1 MAVNNNSTSGSSAA
15 KPAAKNMIKDY
26 KITAI
31 IGEGGMGKVYRA
43 IHPTLKR
50 EIILKELKIR
60 DKETRDRFLRE
71 ATVMLDFR
79 HENIVQFYDHFK
91 EGTST
96 YIAMEYVRG
105 GALNN
110 IIQSAGKI
118 APNLALFILYQAALG
133 LYHAHTK
140 KVVHRDVKPH
150 NILISENG
158 DVKIIDFGIAA
169 QKSENQKDN
178 NLTATGTIIGT
189 PAYMSPEQFS
199 SSKEVS
205 YQSDIYSLGV
215 VFYEMITGIRPFKNE
230 FSSEVM
236 DAISRGKYKPVKKIV
251 KGVPGIVNK
260 VLGKTFNPN
269 VKRRYKTLYPLIKT
283 LKNYFSKFNVYEL
296 KASLKLLVKGEKD
309 EKTYP
314 YYTRHKES
322 LKRKRTATAIILV
335 LLLLSGASFYFFQTG
350 KIYETILSGNYGKII
365 FSFNKANMNEEN
377 IFIKI
382 DNVFDKARFK
392 SGQTV
397 FSKVYY
403 LKKGYHE
410 ISVNSGSYKTT
421 RKINVIPYN
430 MQSKNKET
438 KDGEKIHVTV
448 HNLMPKEVMLSL
460 RFWNQLKGDD
470 YLFQFDNYSETVSE
484 ALKNEE
490 TSVVIWDA
498 GRNKN
503 VTLKD
508 YVIGKLSGNAQ
519 APFYSNKEYAFI
531 VTDFEK
537 DGIKYDTKRFKL
549 KFGLDERTVVA
560 HIPLTPT
567 PSLLII
573 NSDSK
578 SLPLTVNGD
587 TAGYIYD
594 KTDGTY
600 YINDY
605 AAVKPLKK
613 GTNYRFT
620 YRLPPGKIGIRVGET
635 PKIVEITLNSEEDYT
650 LDITKTNGKY
660 VY

>member
-1 MAVNNNSTSGSSAA
+1 MPANNNSTSGSSTA
-15 KPAAKNMIKDY
+15 KPTAKNMIKDY
-26 KITAI
+26 KITAV

-260 VLGKTFNPN
+260 VLAKSFNPN
-269 VKRRYKTLYPLIKT
+269 VKKRYKTLYPLIKT
-283 LKNYFSKFNVYEL
+283 LKSYFSKFNVYEL
-296 KASLKLLVKGEKD
+296 KASLKLLVKGEKN
-309 EKTYP
+309 ERAYP

-322 LKRKRTATAIILV
+322 IKRKRTTTSIV
-335 LLLLSGASFYFFQTG
+335 LLLLLISCVSFYVFKTG
-350 KIYETILSGNYGKII
+350 KIYETLLSGNYGKII

-382 DNVFDKARFK
+382 DNVFEKAKFK
-392 SGQTV
+392 NGQTD

-403 LKKGYHE
+403 LTKGYHE
-410 ISVNSGSYKTT
+410 ISINSGSYKTT

-460 RFWNQLKGDD
+460 RFWNQLKSDE

-490 TSVVIWDA
+490 TAVIIWDA
-498 GRNKN
+498 VRNRN
-503 VTLKD
+503 ITLKD
-508 YVIGKLSGNAQ
+508 YVTGKLSGNAQ

-531 VTDFEK
+531 VTGFEK

-560 HIPLTPT
+560 HIPLAPT
-567 PSLLII
+567 PSLLIV

-578 SLPLTVNGD
+578 SLPLTINGD

-594 KTDGTY
+594 KTDGNY
-600 YINDY
+600 YINNY
-605 AAVKPLKK
+605 GTIKPVKN
-613 GTNYRFT
+613 GTNHKFI
-620 YRLPPGKIGIRVGET
+620 YRLPPGKIGIRVGDA
-635 PKIVEITLNSEEDYT
+635 PKIIEINLNSEENYT
-650 LDITKTNGKY
+650 LNVTKTNGKY